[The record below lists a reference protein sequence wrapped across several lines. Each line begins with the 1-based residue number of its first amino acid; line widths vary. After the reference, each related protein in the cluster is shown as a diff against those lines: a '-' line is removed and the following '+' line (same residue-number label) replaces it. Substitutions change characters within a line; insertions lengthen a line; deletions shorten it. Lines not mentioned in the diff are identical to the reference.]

1 MTTVIEK
8 AKQIGVIS
16 ARVLERDRELQQA
29 GVWVQGEAKI
39 RELITQFA
47 EATAFLQW
55 VASKG
60 PDFAPAP
67 PAGLDRAK
75 KSTNEYLTYLSDR
88 PDPDKAHQQISN
100 LSKLLEVV
108 IKSQRD
114 AARLSWESY
123 TASIKWENVDIYA
136 AFKNDDTHGG
146 SFLDLVNST
155 RDYHLLRSEEFLK
168 QEQQRLEFD
177 GLLQTH
183 DRLIQSLPP
192 MPDEEVR
199 NFLVA
204 AASSAGAPLG
214 NLTENVLSWLKDH
227 RLTAK
232 YSARRRES

>member
-29 GVWVQGEAKI
+29 GIWVTGKAKI
-39 RELITQFA
+39 EELVLKFA
-47 EATAFLQW
+47 EIMEFLQW
-55 VASKG
+55 VANKSS
-60 PDFAPAP
+60 DFVSMS
-67 PAGLDRAK
+67 PAGLEQAK
-75 KSTNEYLTYLSDR
+75 KATNKYLTYLSDR
-88 PDPDKAHQQISN
+88 PDPDKAYEQMLE
-100 LSKLLEVV
+100 LSQRLEVV

-204 AASSAGAPLG
+204 AASSAVGASGFSIMHATLAAR
-214 NLTENVLSWLKDH
+214 SC
-227 RLTAK
+227 
-232 YSARRRES
+232 SAVSR